1 MYHGKKNVEKT
12 STFPYGDVFISIIN
26 KCMFYILLK
35 KYTIRHAMIK
45 PCLVSIRL
53 LFIANQ
59 KNVKSSNADFFEKSN
74 TEESRFTS
82 A

>member
-35 KYTIRHAMIK
+35 KYTIRHAMI
-45 PCLVSIRL
+45 VAL
-53 LFIANQ
+53 LGIYQ
-59 KNVKSSNADFFEKSN
+59 IIIHSKSKE
-74 TEESRFTS
+74 R
-82 A
+82 